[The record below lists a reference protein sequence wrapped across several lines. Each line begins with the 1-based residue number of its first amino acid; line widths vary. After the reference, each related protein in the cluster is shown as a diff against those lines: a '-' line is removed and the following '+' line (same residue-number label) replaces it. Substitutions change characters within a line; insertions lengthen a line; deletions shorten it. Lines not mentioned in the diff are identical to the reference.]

1 MTIYTRG
8 GFALPGT
15 SVEFKT
21 GSWRL
26 QRPLHRHRD
35 APCHTACPAG
45 EDAQAYL
52 ARFAEGRLQE
62 AWETIAGANPLPA
75 ITGRVCDHP
84 CESGCNRG
92 MYDDPIAIHNVERFL
107 GDMALSEGWAYPVT
121 APARGAVRVAVVGA
135 GPGGLS
141 AAYHLFR
148 RGYRVTLLDALP
160 EAGGTL
166 RTALPAYRLPRD
178 ILEREIERLLA
189 IGITFLPQHM
199 LGRDVSLE
207 ELRADHEAVF
217 LAPGRQQSRE
227 WSVQGSVPRDLHTG
241 IEVLQDWISMGS
253 VPQVS
258 SAAIVGGGNT
268 AVDLARILRRAGA
281 EAHVITHNAL
291 PGPDAQPDDMMAALP
306 REVAQAMEEGVVF
319 HEHRG
324 IRRLILRGEKVVGVE
339 MVRMKKL
346 RRPDGTLDRVG
357 FEGTETVLH
366 VDQVIP
372 AIGQDVAPDGM
383 EGPLGR
389 KPFFETDA
397 WGRVAGHD
405 GIFDGGDARFH
416 SRGTVSGAVGDGRR
430 AAEAIDRLLRGLALP
445 EEGTAEAIAFEKINL
460 HYYEH
465 APRAREPVL
474 PVEQRTG
481 CQEIERGLNSEQ
493 VAAEAARC
501 FSCGTC
507 FACDNCWTLCPD
519 EAVLKTKE
527 LASDGSHYVFDYDYC
542 KGCGLCAHEC
552 PCGFIAMED
561 EI

>member
-1 MTIYTRG
+1 MTIYTRS

-15 SVEFKT
+15 SIEFKT

-26 QRPLHRHRD
+26 QRPEHRHRA
-35 APCHTACPAG
+35 APCHSACPAG

-52 ARFAEGRLQE
+52 ARFAEKNLKE
-62 AWETIAGANPLPA
+62 AWETIVRANPLPA

-84 CESGCNRG
+84 CETGCNRG
-92 MYDDPIAIHNVERFL
+92 RYDDPVAIHNVERFL
-107 GDMALSEGWAYPVT
+107 GDMALREGWAYPVS
-121 APARGAVRVAVVGA
+121 APPRKAARVAVVGA

-141 AAYHLFR
+141 AAYHLVR
-148 RGYRVTLLDALP
+148 HGHRVTLFDALP

-178 ILEREIERLLA
+178 ILEREIERVLA
-189 IGITFLPQHM
+189 VGIEFRPQHV
-199 LGRDVSLE
+199 LGRDVSMD
-207 ELRADHEAVF
+207 ELRADYGAVF

-241 IEVLQDWISMGS
+241 IKVLQDWIAIGS

-291 PGPDAQPDDMMAALP
+291 PGPDAQPDDVMTALP
-306 REVAQAMEEGVVF
+306 REVAQATEEGVVF

-339 MVRMKKL
+339 MIRMKKL
-346 RRPDGTLDRVG
+346 RRADGSLERVG

-372 AIGQDVAPDGM
+372 AIGQDVAPEGM
-383 EGPLGR
+383 ESLLAR
-389 KPFFETDA
+389 KPFFATDHR
-397 WGRVAGHD
+397 GEITGHP
-405 GIFDGGDARFH
+405 GVFAGGDARFN

-430 AAEAIDRLLRGLALP
+430 AAEAIDRLLRGQPQL
-445 EEGTAEAIAFEKINL
+445 EEAADDPVPFEQINL
-460 HYYEH
+460 NYYEH
-465 APRAREPVL
+465 AARARETPL
-474 PVEQRTG
+474 PVEQRTA
-481 CQEIERGLNSEQ
+481 CQEIEGGLTADQ
-493 VAAEAARC
+493 VAAEAGRC

-507 FACDNCWTLCPD
+507 FACDNCWTFCPD
-519 EAVLKTKE
+519 QAVLKTKE

-561 EI
+561 EV